1 MNEHL
6 SELLK
11 TAVFFR
17 VEELKVRG
25 GPTAEDMKKAQE
37 TSDIL
42 GEHGD
47 ILLHGGGK
55 KADCAE
61 IFNRTAHAIAV
72 LAFVPGGVEIFG
84 TRFEATDRPEERL
97 GQRKEVQPR
106 HETGQVAAGEHC
118 IQA

>member
-6 SELLK
+6 SSMMTL
-11 TAVFFR
+11 AVP
-17 VEELKVRG
+17 LYIAMLQDRG
-25 GPTAEDMKKAQE
+25 GPTAEDMKKAQA

-55 KADCAE
+55 PGECAE

-72 LAFVPGGVEIFG
+72 LAFVPGGVELFG
-84 TRFEATDRPEERL
+84 ARFEAERTAEK
-97 GQRKEVQPR
+97 GERCGDEQ
-106 HETGQVAAGEHC
+106 AA
-118 IQA
+118 